1 VSRPVLSFWL
11 NRAVHSFT
19 SALISSSLSFNLN
32 LLSDTLTNLKPKM
45 PGMLTRSKSLR
56 FLRNNR
62 REATEQ
68 DNGDSMPPV
77 KGPQTDFDKYKGTTS
92 DSRTEGNLG
101 VPDTAK
107 RPSTSGGPGERLPMF
122 HKKTNPVASIYSQDH
137 IHSFQSPTTSTTVL
151 YSPDATKEQGVIGI
165 ALGSPTSSSH
175 WKAASQVAISTVDPK
190 FPDSSMAMLSQPND
204 SSVSLASRPEA
215 PKSKLSRWK
224 SLFRKAPPP
233 PVEKPSFYQLAQTVA
248 AAPRA
253 DSHHDDEVLE
263 PQAPQASQP
272 EEKEREKLRSVSPPT
287 YRPNIRASRK
297 WSPGEFVPPQSPPET
312 SATRERA
319 LTLGSVPS
327 HGPKKSMQRAFT
339 TPDLGAR
346 DILGDAPP
354 PVPKVEVSK
363 TGPTTSVDDGGPLLD
378 VSLPDITMERYSVMF
393 GNLLQSDPSRSSLL
407 ARRQGNAERVKPLQ
421 ELSAKVCTHS
431 LSYVGSQLIAQQGNE
446 NDESPVD
453 YSLHRSVTSPTPVS
467 GSPRLSLFPSTN
479 SNRAPSPLSGS
490 IMNRSRKDL
499 KRSKTMPTKSPL
511 QQTFAQNAETPTVHI
526 DSTKLK
532 PAASPYLKP
541 SLTPTSIRS
550 FESEAE
556 SITIIVAQ
564 ASPGHSKPIK
574 LRLDEREPEW
584 EICSKPDKTA
594 RSENLMVNSVSDS
607 PLSRSPSQK
616 QPRVTK
622 LSALSSHPAS
632 APLDAPSPLQRL
644 QSLSTPPHSASR
656 LGEKRAEIQARRR
669 EGRTEEVATAKA
681 MVGVARSVSV
691 SRANSPRAVV
701 RTMTSPHEDRV
712 VDRLALTP
720 TMVEVRN
727 RKSQRVQLEDA

>member
-1 VSRPVLSFWL
+1 
-11 NRAVHSFT
+11 
-19 SALISSSLSFNLN
+19 
-32 LLSDTLTNLKPKM
+32 M
-45 PGMLTRSKSLR
+45 
-56 FLRNNR
+56 
-62 REATEQ
+62 
-68 DNGDSMPPV
+68 
-77 KGPQTDFDKYKGTTS
+77 
-92 DSRTEGNLG
+92 
-101 VPDTAK
+101 AK
-107 RPSTSGGPGERLPMF
+107 RPSTSGGPGERPLVF
-122 HKKTNPVASIYSQDH
+122 HRKTNPAPSIYSQDH

-175 WKAASQVAISTVDPK
+175 WKTTSQAALPTIDPK
-190 FPDSSMAMLSQPND
+190 LPDSPMATLSQPND

-233 PVEKPSFYQLAQTVA
+233 QVEKPSFYQLAQTVT

-253 DSHHDDEVLE
+253 DSHHDEEALE
-263 PQAPQASQP
+263 SQAPQA

-297 WSPGEFVPPQSPPET
+297 WAPGEFIPPQSPPET

-339 TPDLGAR
+339 TPDLGTR
-346 DILGDAPP
+346 GIPDDAPP
-354 PVPKVEVSK
+354 VPQVEILKVSSK
-363 TGPTTSVDDGGPLLD
+363 TPQQDPTPSVDEGGPLLD

-407 ARRQGNAERVKPLQ
+407 ARRQANAEKVKPLQ
-421 ELSAKVCTHS
+421 ELCAKVCTYS
-431 LSYVGSQLIAQQGNE
+431 PGYVEFCLIAQQDNE
-446 NDESPVD
+446 KDESTVD
-453 YSLHRSVTSPTPVS
+453 YSLQRRVTSPTPAS
-467 GSPRLSLFPSTN
+467 GSPRLSLFPCTN
-479 SNRAPSPLSGS
+479 PNRAPSPLSGS

-499 KRSKTMPTKSPL
+499 KRSRTMPTKTPL
-511 QQTFAQNAETPTVHI
+511 QQTLAQDAATPAVQI
-526 DSTKLK
+526 DSAKLK
-532 PAASPYLKP
+532 PVASPYLKP
-541 SLTPTSIRS
+541 ALTPTSIRS

-574 LRLDEREPEW
+574 LHFDEREPEW
-584 EICSKPDKTA
+584 EIFSKPIKTTEI
-594 RSENLMVNSVSDS
+594 ENPAVNSVPSS
-607 PLSRSPSQK
+607 PLIRSPSQK

-632 APLDAPSPLQRL
+632 APLDAPLPLQRL

-669 EGRTEEVATAKA
+669 EGRTEEVITAKA

-691 SRANSPRAVV
+691 SRANSPRAV
-701 RTMTSPHEDRV
+701 RTMTSPHEDRI

>member
-1 VSRPVLSFWL
+1 
-11 NRAVHSFT
+11 
-19 SALISSSLSFNLN
+19 
-32 LLSDTLTNLKPKM
+32 M

-62 REATEQ
+62 RDATEQ

-77 KGPQTDFDKYKGTTS
+77 KGPQTDFDKYKATTS
-92 DSRTEGNLG
+92 DSRTEGKLG
-101 VPDTAK
+101 VPDMAK
-107 RPSTSGGPGERLPMF
+107 RPSTSGGPGERPLMF
-122 HKKTNPVASIYSQDH
+122 HRKTNPGPSIYSQDH

-175 WKAASQVAISTVDPK
+175 WKVTSQAAISTIDPR
-190 FPDSSMAMLSQPND
+190 FPDSPMATLSQPND

-233 PVEKPSFYQLAQTVA
+233 QAEKPSFYQLAQTVT

-253 DSHHDDEVLE
+253 DSHHDEEALE
-263 PQAPQASQP
+263 PQAPQP

-297 WSPGEFVPPQSPPET
+297 WAPGEFVPPQSPPET

-327 HGPKKSMQRAFT
+327 HGPAKSMQRAFT

-346 DILGDAPP
+346 GMPDDVP
-354 PVPKVEVSK
+354 PVPQVEVSK
-363 TGPTTSVDDGGPLLD
+363 VSSKSPPQDSTASAGDGGPLLD

-393 GNLLQSDPSRSSLL
+393 GNLLQSDPNRSSLL
-407 ARRQGNAERVKPLQ
+407 ARRQGNTEKVKSLQ
-421 ELSAKVCTHS
+421 ELSAKVCTRS
-431 LSYVGSQLIAQQGNE
+431 SGYVGSWLITQQDNE
-446 NDESPVD
+446 KDESSVD
-453 YSLHRSVTSPTPVS
+453 YSLQRRVTSPTPAS
-467 GSPRLSLFPSTN
+467 GSPRLSLFPCTN
-479 SNRAPSPLSGS
+479 PSRAPSPLSGS
-490 IMNRSRKDL
+490 VMNRSRKDL
-499 KRSKTMPTKSPL
+499 KRSRTMPTKTPSK
-511 QQTFAQNAETPTVHI
+511 QTFAQNAEIPTVQI
-526 DSTKLK
+526 DSAKLK
-532 PAASPYLKP
+532 PVPSPYLKP

-550 FESEAE
+550 FESDTD

-564 ASPGHSKPIK
+564 ASPGHPKPIK
-574 LRLDEREPEW
+574 LHLDDREPEW
-584 EICSKPDKTA
+584 EICSKPIKATK
-594 RSENLMVNSVSDS
+594 SENLTVNSVPTS
-607 PLSRSPSQK
+607 PLIRSPSQK

-622 LSALSSHPAS
+622 LSALSSHPSS

-656 LGEKRAEIQARRR
+656 LGEKRAEIQARRRR